1 MDFSPEVLIDFGF
14 NLAGYII
21 VTLLIYLVVGRR
33 SRRVKATE
41 SIGKEISVAEKFEAQ
56 QNKIAPANKSRMEFV
71 AFKEPPVQTFDDP
84 ASAKVVAQPAGQAH
98 QVSRQENRREIYREA
113 RRLLAKG
120 KSGSELLGS
129 LPLTEDEMEMLSF
142 SQQA

>member
-1 MDFSPEVLIDFGF
+1 MDFSPEVLVDFGF
-14 NLAGYII
+14 NLAGYVI

-33 SRRVKATE
+33 SRRDKATE
-41 SIGKEISVAEKFEAQ
+41 SIGAENSIAERIEAQ
-56 QNKIAPANKSRMEFV
+56 QNKIAPGDKSRMEFV
-71 AFKEPPVQTFDDP
+71 AFNESPVQTFNKP
-84 ASAKVVAQPAGQAH
+84 ASAKVPAQPAGQAH

-113 RRLLAKG
+113 RRLLARG

-142 SQQA
+142 SRQA